1 MSATTIHLTYEHR
14 KWIDEK
20 SLNLSKYVRKL
31 LDKEMFDTNFSLEK
45 NNCQI

>member
-1 MSATTIHLTYEHR
+1 MSATTIHLTDEHR
-14 KWIDEK
+14 KWIDEM

-31 LDKEMFDTNFSLEK
+31 LDKEMSDTSFSLEN